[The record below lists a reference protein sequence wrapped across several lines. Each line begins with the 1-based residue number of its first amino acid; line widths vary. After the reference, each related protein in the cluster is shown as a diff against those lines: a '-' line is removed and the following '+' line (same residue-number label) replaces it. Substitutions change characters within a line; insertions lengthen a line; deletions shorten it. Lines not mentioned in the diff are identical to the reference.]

1 MSWDPYL
8 DLQTGVLHNR
18 LGITDAGEL
27 AQAEANFTSV
37 RITQLRRHPL
47 PGRYDLPHLQ
57 AFHRHIFGDVYDWA
71 GELRTVSLGKGG
83 LFCLP
88 QHLISFG
95 EEVFGKLARAEHL
108 RGLDRP
114 DFVDGLTE
122 LLADI
127 NALHP
132 FREGNGRT
140 QRSFLTQLARDA
152 GHTIR
157 WSVMGSAVNVAAS
170 RAAHRGDNNALRA
183 MLDQLVDQP
192 EESASTGRAQPPD
205 PRKPGDDFPPH
216 PTGC

>member
-8 DLQTGVLHNR
+8 DRQTGVLHNR

-27 AQAEANFTSV
+27 AQAEADFTSV

-47 PGRYDLPHLQ
+47 SGRYDLPHLQ
-57 AFHRHIFGDVYDWA
+57 AFHQHIFGDVYDWA

-88 QHLISFG
+88 QHLISFS
-95 EEVFGKLARAEHL
+95 EEVFGKLVRAEYL

-152 GHTIR
+152 RHTIR
-157 WSVMGSAVNVAAS
+157 WSVMDPAVNVAAS

-183 MLDQLVDQP
+183 MLDQLVDHP
-192 EESASTGRAQPPD
+192 EESASTGRGQPPD
-205 PRKPGDDFPPH
+205 PRKPGDDFPPR
-216 PTGC
+216 PSRS

>member
-1 MSWDPYL
+1 M
-8 DLQTGVLHNR
+8 T
-18 LGITDAGEL
+18 
-27 AQAEANFTSV
+27 
-37 RITQLRRHPL
+37 
-47 PGRYDLPHLQ
+47 
-57 AFHRHIFGDVYDWA
+57 
-71 GELRTVSLGKGG
+71 
-83 LFCLP
+83 P

-95 EEVFGKLARAEHL
+95 EEVFGKLARAENL

-140 QRSFLTQLARDA
+140 QSSFLTQLARDA

-157 WSVMGSAVNVAAS
+157 WSVMGPAVNVAAS

-205 PRKPGDDFPPH
+205 PRKARR
-216 PTGC
+216 